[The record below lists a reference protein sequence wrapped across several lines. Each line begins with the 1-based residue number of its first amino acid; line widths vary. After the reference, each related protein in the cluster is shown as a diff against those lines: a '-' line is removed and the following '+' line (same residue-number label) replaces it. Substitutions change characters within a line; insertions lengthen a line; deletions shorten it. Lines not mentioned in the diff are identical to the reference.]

1 MNGRNSPP
9 FVTVKERIGRISSNI
24 VPYFKILAGSE
35 PVLETVAGNLRSSM
49 LVTLVASPDKESLR
63 LVSLLYR
70 LPKPERTRLKV
81 IKGVS
86 ML

>member
-1 MNGRNSPP
+1 MNGTNSPP
-9 FVTVKERIGRISSNI
+9 FVTVKERDGRISSNI

-35 PVLETVAGNLRSSM
+35 PVLETVAANLRSSM
-49 LVTLVASPDKESLR
+49 LVTLVASPDKETLR
-63 LVSLLYR
+63 LVTLLYR
-70 LPKPERTRLKV
+70 LAKPEGTRLKV